1 MQMLLKSS
9 VFRTQQVTKT
19 PCATAIAARARARAA
34 SAGHIRGPLMN
45 YKNDDDYMKGGQVGV
60 YIARRGTRLFLCFFF
75 PKKFLFRTQ
84 TAELS
89 TGCVRIRLS
98 TYPFYFI
105 SIFSPRKGGSSS
117 RGQNW
122 RKHALLGLKATK
134 YGLFSTQTSLQGKR
148 DKYR

>member
-75 PKKFLFRTQ
+75 SKKVSFSNANGGTVNGLRADQALHLSILFYFHFFPKKRGKQQQRAKLEETR
-84 TAELS
+84 A
-89 TGCVRIRLS
+89 
-98 TYPFYFI
+98 
-105 SIFSPRKGGSSS
+105 S
-117 RGQNW
+117 RP
-122 RKHALLGLKATK
+122 
-134 YGLFSTQTSLQGKR
+134 
-148 DKYR
+148 